1 MVQSLYFEDL
11 AEGQVFEAG
20 PFELSEARII
30 EFANE
35 FDPQSQHTDPEKA
48 RDTPFEGLAAS
59 GWHTAAATMR
69 LMHDAVISR
78 LSGNM
83 GLGVDGLKWARP
95 VRPGD
100 RLTARIT
107 VGATRLSGSRPG
119 FGIVPFQI
127 KTLNQDGK
135 PVMQMTAS
143 SLVRCRG

>member
-1 MVQSLYFEDL
+1 MVQRLYFEDL

-35 FDPQSQHTDPEKA
+35 FDPQAQHTDAEKA
-48 RDTPFEGLAAS
+48 RHTPFEGLAAS

-69 LMHDAVISR
+69 LMHEAVISR
-78 LSGNM
+78 FSGSM

-100 RLTARIT
+100 RLHARIT
-107 VGATRLSGSRPG
+107 VGPTRLSGSRPG
-119 FGIVPFQI
+119 FGIVPLHI

-143 SLVRCRG
+143 SLVRCRE